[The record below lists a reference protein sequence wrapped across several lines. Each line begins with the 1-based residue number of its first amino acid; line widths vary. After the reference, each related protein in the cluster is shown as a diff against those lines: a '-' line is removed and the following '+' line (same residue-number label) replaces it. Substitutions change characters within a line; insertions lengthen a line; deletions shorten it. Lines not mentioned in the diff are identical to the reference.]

1 VDSLATTTK
10 LLRRCFARCGT
21 GADSFCQIEGTA
33 AGDDYSQLCFY
44 LFSLAAQRPARAR
57 YSNVECI
64 GIIWVTTS
72 VQNVE
77 AQVSTSN
84 GVAARAAHKAGA

>member
-1 VDSLATTTK
+1 MLCSL
-10 LLRRCFARCGT
+10 RHP
-21 GADSFCQIEGTA
+21 GADSFCQIEGAA